1 MDNMNKKIL
10 EIHEW
15 KPEFESI
22 PKYILE
28 EYELT
33 FDDGLYSQYMA
44 LDYLKTLN
52 TKKIFFISTGIIRER
67 FKCPS
72 KEIISCFD
80 AHQKAFEGNFS
91 NYMNWD
97 EILEINSLE
106 NFEIQGHSHNHKKYE
121 MFPLKNLYSNLKK
134 DTDDMLFEFGIRG
147 IDIDKFCFPYN
158 ESYDFVYKTIL
169 IKEMIKK
176 FYGNERETIEKL
188 FEEKKWQ
195 K

>member
-1 MDNMNKKIL
+1 MDKKIL

-22 PKYILE
+22 PKHILE

-44 LDYLKTLN
+44 IDYLKTLK
-52 TKKIFFISTGIIRER
+52 TTKIFFISTGIVRKH
-67 FKCPS
+67 FQCPS
-72 KEIISCFD
+72 KEIISCSK
-80 AHQKAFEGNFS
+80 AHEKAFKGKFE
-91 NYMNWD
+91 NYMNWN

-106 NFEIQGHSHNHKKYE
+106 NFEVQGHSHKHHK
-121 MFPLKNLYSNLKK
+121 FNLTPLKDLYINLKE
-134 DTDDMLFEFGIRG
+134 DSDNMMFEFGIHG
-147 IDIDKFCFPYN
+147 IEIDKFCFPYN
-158 ESYDFVYKTIL
+158 ENYDFIYKTLL
-169 IKEMIKK
+169 IKYGFKE

-188 FEEKKWQ
+188 FKEKKWQ